1 MISLQN
7 YFAQGIELS
16 IISFAFSLLFYVII
30 KCIPCC
36 SNKKLASPKT
46 LVILWYVLLLEVI
59 SLLKVVKGIRIPIR
73 GYNTQL
79 FAWIGNCFSDG
90 IISLWQ
96 ILLNFVLY
104 IPLGVILCSLLS
116 RKKRCYLLAS
126 LLVFGVSLANE
137 LIQYVFSLGIAD
149 IDDLLANTLGGLWG
163 NSLYCLWKKLR
174 LKKGPYTVAV
184 LLTSLPLAI
193 ACIAMIL
200 YEIRPYG
207 YLEAEFNVEGI
218 RVKAV
223 DCSAIE
229 SELSNPVTIYKAPK
243 LRREQQQSGA
253 QKVFA
258 ALHQEVDLSSY
269 DPYDTVIVYRGTVQP
284 YFIWYENNG
293 FFNLYTSEVGIEL
306 EKTGL
311 TPEEQMLGLLSEMGV
326 TLPEETEYEQEIQNG
341 YEKYKLSYDFV
352 EFEGHSYFGS
362 VSWEI
367 KENVLYKLSYEV
379 LDLTATD
386 YCSVDNN
393 ELVYKQIKSGHFSS
407 RDIQK
412 KSLDELI
419 CISCVLRYMTD
430 SKGFYRPVYVIQCWA
445 DDQNAEIITV
455 VS

>member
-149 IDDLLANTLGGLWG
+149 IDDLLANTLGGRWG

-174 LKKGPYTVAV
+174 L
-184 LLTSLPLAI
+184 
-193 ACIAMIL
+193 
-200 YEIRPYG
+200 
-207 YLEAEFNVEGI
+207 
-218 RVKAV
+218 
-223 DCSAIE
+223 
-229 SELSNPVTIYKAPK
+229 
-243 LRREQQQSGA
+243 
-253 QKVFA
+253 
-258 ALHQEVDLSSY
+258 
-269 DPYDTVIVYRGTVQP
+269 
-284 YFIWYENNG
+284 
-293 FFNLYTSEVGIEL
+293 
-306 EKTGL
+306 
-311 TPEEQMLGLLSEMGV
+311 
-326 TLPEETEYEQEIQNG
+326 
-341 YEKYKLSYDFV
+341 
-352 EFEGHSYFGS
+352 
-362 VSWEI
+362 
-367 KENVLYKLSYEV
+367 
-379 LDLTATD
+379 
-386 YCSVDNN
+386 
-393 ELVYKQIKSGHFSS
+393 
-407 RDIQK
+407 
-412 KSLDELI
+412 
-419 CISCVLRYMTD
+419 
-430 SKGFYRPVYVIQCWA
+430 
-445 DDQNAEIITV
+445 
-455 VS
+455 